1 MRIVTT
7 DLLHSFLMVL
17 NRLPGK
23 QALLLV
29 PLALGY
35 SKLDPTFCSSKADAK
50 ASPAY
55 PPAAAKVESTGV
67 SAAAG
72 ATDSTLPGP
81 LGILA
86 TQLMGQNQFASVSTL
101 QWLIAPGTV
110 HLADVNPGF
119 PESSAVLHGSKVV
132 GVVSLT
138 NLRLHTNLASRAL
151 FCHPCMQPSCCY
163 HIAGWPGADGC
174 GCCCCWRQASVG
186 VSAALLP
193 APCDGHS
200 RDRQQG

>member
-35 SKLDPTFCSSKADAK
+35 SKLDPTFCCSKADAK

-55 PPAAAKVESTGV
+55 PLAAVGVDGGGTSTAV
-67 SAAAG
+67 

-81 LGILA
+81 LGVLA
-86 TQLMGQNQFASVSTL
+86 TQLMGQNQFASVSTSGMHRL
-101 QWLIAPGTV
+101 TLPGIW
-110 HLADVNPGF
+110 
-119 PESSAVLHGSKVV
+119 
-132 GVVSLT
+132 
-138 NLRLHTNLASRAL
+138 
-151 FCHPCMQPSCCY
+151 Q
-163 HIAGWPGADGC
+163 I
-174 GCCCCWRQASVG
+174 
-186 VSAALLP
+186 
-193 APCDGHS
+193 
-200 RDRQQG
+200 